1 MRRSAW
7 KIFWCVG
14 VSCIFAINNSSPQ
27 RVDAATL
34 KGRYTSIHIA
44 PRHDLS
50 VADDKTVFAFQYQPE
65 TTYDVA
71 VDLQNMTSQTH
82 KLTAQLLDATMGDN
96 GAYKYQTTQTKVGIR
111 QFSHQTKQRVVLK
124 PNEKHRVHFQLRTP
138 KRTTTTTYFG
148 GLKVIEY
155 DQANSGLLRNDV
167 SFVTSVLVGN
177 QTLETT
183 HVKWLSVQ
191 RVQRTSQHGKLGYN
205 VVLQNRGPKIVQH
218 VATKVV
224 LTSGAKHQISKT
236 KTTSFIARGRT
247 TIFVP
252 DKGQAIKPRKVTVT
266 LHTETD
272 DTVKTKMIP
281 QPTIVTHKRKDHHSS
296 AFLFIVL
303 ILSKFAGLMAAVIVW
318 LTQSKN
324 K

>member
-14 VSCIFAINNSSPQ
+14 VSCIFAINNGSPQ

-50 VADDKTVFAFQYQPE
+50 VANDKTVFAFQYQPE

-82 KLTAQLLDATMGDN
+82 KLTAQLLDATVGDN
-96 GAYKYQTTQTKVGIR
+96 GAYTYQTTQTKVGIR

-124 PNEKHRVHFQLRTP
+124 PNEKHRVHFQLRMP

-167 SFVTSVLVGN
+167 SFVTSVLLGN

-183 HVKWLSVQ
+183 HVKRLNVQ

-218 VATKVV
+218 VATKVA
-224 LTSGAKHQISKT
+224 LTDGAKHQISKT
-236 KTTSFIARGRT
+236 QTISFIAHGRT

-252 DKGQAIKPRKVTVT
+252 DKGQAIKPQKVTVT

-281 QPTIVTHKRKDHHSS
+281 QPTIVTHKQKDHHSS

-303 ILSKFAGLMAAVIVW
+303 ILSGFAGLMAAVIVW

>member
-1 MRRSAW
+1 MQQW
-7 KIFWCVG
+7 G
-14 VSCIFAINNSSPQ
+14 
-27 RVDAATL
+27 
-34 KGRYTSIHIA
+34 G
-44 PRHDLS
+44 
-50 VADDKTVFAFQYQPE
+50 
-65 TTYDVA
+65 
-71 VDLQNMTSQTH
+71 
-82 KLTAQLLDATMGDN
+82 N

-167 SFVTSVLVGN
+167 SFVTSVLLGN

-183 HVKWLSVQ
+183 HVKRLSVQ
-191 RVQRTSQHGKLGYN
+191 RVQRTSQYGKLGFN
-205 VVLQNRGPKIVQH
+205 VVLHNRGPKIVQH

-224 LTSGAKHQISKT
+224 LTDGAKHQISKT
-236 KTTSFIARGRT
+236 QTTSFIAYGRT

-252 DKGQAIKPRKVTVT
+252 DKGQAIKPQKVTVT

-281 QPTIVTHKRKDHHSS
+281 QPTIVTHKQKDPHSS

-303 ILSKFAGLMAAVIVW
+303 ILSGIAGLMAAVIVW